1 MNFRKERVMETMQ
14 SIRAGSYPPKPDDFS
29 CPRCPHFFYCPAL
42 PEGVVPL
49 P

>member
-1 MNFRKERVMETMQ
+1 METMQ